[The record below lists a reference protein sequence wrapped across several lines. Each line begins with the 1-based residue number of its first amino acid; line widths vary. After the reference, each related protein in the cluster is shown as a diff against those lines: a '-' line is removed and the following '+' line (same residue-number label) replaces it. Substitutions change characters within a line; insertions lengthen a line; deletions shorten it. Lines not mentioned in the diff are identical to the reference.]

1 MKVDSSVCIMFM
13 LSFVYKQ
20 IVFFIVNVFKYYKN
34 NKQLS
39 LECDI
44 LESLGGNPK
53 SCLWINN
60 DQNILSGGDET
71 LIR

>member
-1 MKVDSSVCIMFM
+1 M
-13 LSFVYKQ
+13 
-20 IVFFIVNVFKYYKN
+20 FKYYKN